1 MGKDF
6 VRFSSLSLAFLA
18 ISGCDNS
25 STLVLEP
32 NPAVRV
38 VIDASRCPQ
47 VQKCGQCQLDYD
59 AYDKNSQPAPFPTL
73 IWSSLNPAIATVN
86 ATGRVSGW
94 ATGGVTIVVEVLE
107 TAASDSVSL
116 PVVPPFGPVTCTPPG
131 ALGVPAPSR

>member
-18 ISGCDNS
+18 ISGCDDS

-47 VQKCGQCQLDYD
+47 VQQCGQCQLDYD
-59 AYDKNSQPAPFPTL
+59 AYDKNSQPALFPSL
-73 IWSSLNPAIATVN
+73 IWSSQNPGIATVDD
-86 ATGRVSGW
+86 AGRVSGW

-107 TAASDSVSL
+107 TGATDQVNI
-116 PVVPPFGPVTCTPPG
+116 PVVPSMINCTPPG
-131 ALGVPAPSR
+131 ARAPAAPR